1 MGPVVAFPLGMA
13 YGLGSALLFILSP
26 KEMTPRSPP
35 DLEDID
41 KTIRRGV
48 GDQLDLADAQHAAT
62 YFGGAAEWLLRSG
75 VTFKGL
81 TGKDGAVPKHRADDF
96 KRRLEE
102 YVGGDQFQH
111 NMDHM
116 GHYPEKAKHILPA
129 LLMGIGAQLQL
140 QWIHALVA
148 QMDGDPITKA
158 DVQDLQDEV

>member
-1 MGPVVAFPLGMA
+1 M
-13 YGLGSALLFILSP
+13 
-26 KEMTPRSPP
+26 
-35 DLEDID
+35 
-41 KTIRRGV
+41 
-48 GDQLDLADAQHAAT
+48 
-62 YFGGAAEWLLRSG
+62 
-75 VTFKGL
+75 
-81 TGKDGAVPKHRADDF
+81 PKHRADDF

-158 DVQDLQDEV
+158 DVQDFQDEVSDPWQCSKPQGRHGKRTATRSRATTAS